1 MVPKHRVPDIPKHR
15 IPDVPKHRVPDVP
28 KHRVPDVNEFAE
40 DDFLMNFD
48 DQSSI
53 SNGFALDILKKEFF
67 P

>member
-15 IPDVPKHRVPDVP
+15 VPDVPKHRVPDVP

-48 DQSSI
+48 DQSAI